1 MKITKITMKSFIRTC
16 RIYLLSFL
24 YNREIL
30 SEQEVRESELTINSM
45 PSQKESRSWSSSERI
60 VAAYIALQGL
70 KGTDLTRE
78 DIAYVLG
85 RTKCAL
91 DRKISRLRKYEKS
104 GDRLIITNEE
114 LYIMNRVLGC
124 REDEELKR
132 LLSQN
137 LFISGV
143 DSQRQDNQRIQ
154 NTINN
159 MFASSFRKK
168 D

>member
-16 RIYLLSFL
+16 KIYLLSFL
-24 YNREIL
+24 YNREAS
-30 SEQEVRESELTINSM
+30 SEQKLEESEVVIDSM
-45 PSQKESRSWSSSERI
+45 SSQKESRSWSDSERI
-60 VAAYIALQGL
+60 VAAYISLHGL

-78 DIAYVLG
+78 DVAYVLG

-91 DRKISRLRKYEKS
+91 DRKISRLRRYEKS
-104 GDRLIITNEE
+104 GDRLSITNKE

-124 REDEELKR
+124 REDAELKR
-132 LLSQN
+132 YLSQN
-137 LFISGV
+137 LFISGI